1 MLNQFQQGP
10 FRLSQEYTTKTL
22 FQVVGSMVG
31 SVGTIDEYGGSYSQ
45 GGFEHAIRYVP
56 HASEAHLRE
65 EVEVILVND
74 NDLGIILLKCGLETV
89 LGVGWHGGK
98 HCDRNTCAAQESC
111 RVERTQRRVR
121 LHLPRL
127 FAVEVQVIRMGQ

>member
-56 HASEAHLRE
+56 HASEAHLRK

-74 NDLGIILLKCGLETV
+74 NDLGIIPLKRCLHDL
-89 LGVGWHGGK
+89 LGVGQHG
-98 HCDRNTCAAQESC
+98 
-111 RVERTQRRVR
+111 VEQ
-121 LHLPRL
+121 
-127 FAVEVQVIRMGQ
+127 